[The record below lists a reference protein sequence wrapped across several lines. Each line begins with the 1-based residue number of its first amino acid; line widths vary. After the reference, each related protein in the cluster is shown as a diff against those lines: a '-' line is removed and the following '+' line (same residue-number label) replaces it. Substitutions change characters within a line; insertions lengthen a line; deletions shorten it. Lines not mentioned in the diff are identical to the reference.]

1 MNPVKKILFPTDFSE
16 ASHYALAYAVEMK
29 KILNAELEIV
39 HILFDEGNIV
49 AFYIP
54 QMGMPMQNLS
64 PDFEDGARKQFDEFV
79 ANAPELKDVEF
90 TTKILRGNPYSE
102 IIKEAENGNFDMII
116 IGTHGRTG
124 LEHVLFGST
133 AELVVRKAPCP
144 VLTVR
149 PKGTQEA

>member
-29 KILNAELEIV
+29 KILGAELEIV

-64 PDFEDGARKQFDEFV
+64 PKKQFDEFV

-102 IIKEAENGNFDMII
+102 IIKEAENGSFDMII

-149 PKGTQEA
+149 PKGSNEA

>member
-29 KILNAELEIV
+29 KILGAELEIV

-54 QMGMPMQNLS
+54 QMGMPM
-64 PDFEDGARKQFDEFV
+64 
-79 ANAPELKDVEF
+79 
-90 TTKILRGNPYSE
+90 
-102 IIKEAENGNFDMII
+102 IIKEAENGSFDMII

-149 PKGTQEA
+149 PKGSNEA